1 VADGAVHDA
10 REVAGLA
17 RDAGIPVAVLPVVP
31 DLSPASGGLE
41 ALSAA
46 LMSDPAIGGGDVG

>member
-1 VADGAVHDA
+1 
-10 REVAGLA
+10 
-17 RDAGIPVAVLPVVP
+17 VAVLPVVP